1 MRLNILKIYFSDFR
15 SNFSVFSVFFTNVV
29 KTNIIA
35 IIKTKFLRPVLSV
48 KNPPFQKYQPLLH
61 SALLQ
66 SGTQNIRLL
75 CKWWSPMLR
84 SVSELLLL
92 LPFMDPSQLDGCCML
107 EQQRG
112 GQSAQLP
119 TLDPGGQ
126 CFPCLTVSI
135 TWLCFPC
142 FQY

>member
-1 MRLNILKIYFSDFR
+1 MQFVLHYIVAEWDSKYTAPLQVMI
-15 SNFSVFSVFFTNVV
+15 SN
-29 KTNIIA
+29 
-35 IIKTKFLRPVLSV
+35 
-48 KNPPFQKYQPLLH
+48 
-61 SALLQ
+61 
-66 SGTQNIRLL
+66 
-75 CKWWSPMLR
+75 MLR

-107 EQQRG
+107 DQQRG

-119 TLDPGGQ
+119 TLDPGVQ
-126 CFPCLTVSI
+126 CFPCLAVSI